1 MRKRNVG
8 NLVIKALRHN
18 PQMLNLHID
27 KAGYCM
33 IDELIKNLN
42 SLGYEVDREI
52 IEKIAENER
61 FSFNENH
68 TKLRADYGNSIGL
81 RLSDMYASNEMPPE
95 ILYHGTSYDAIQSIK
110 QNGIVRFAKNA
121 KPRDHIFLTELRD
134 VALRK
139 GARHG
144 TAVVLPIKAKEMH
157 NDGYRFYHPKNDIW
171 LIEDAIPQ
179 EYIDFNNLLYD

>member
-18 PQMLNLHID
+18 PQMLNLHLD
-27 KAGYCM
+27 KAGYCT

-42 SLGYEVDREI
+42 LLGYKVDRQT
-52 IEKIAENER
+52 IEKVAENER
-61 FSFNENH
+61 FSFNKNH

-95 ILYHGTSYDAIQSIK
+95 ILYHGTSYDAVPSIK
-110 QNGIVRFAKNA
+110 QNGIVRFAKNG

-134 VALRK
+134 IALRK

-157 NDGYRFYHPKNDIW
+157 NNGYKFYHPKNDIW
-171 LIEDAIPQ
+171 LIEDAIPP

>member
-18 PQMLNLHID
+18 PQMLNLHLD
-27 KAGYCM
+27 KAGYCT

-42 SLGYEVDREI
+42 SLGCEVDREI
-52 IEKIAENER
+52 IEKIAKNER

-81 RLSDMYASNEMPPE
+81 RLSDMYASNEIPPE
-95 ILYHGTSYDAIQSIK
+95 ILYHGTSYDAVPSIK
-110 QNGIVRFAKNA
+110 QNGIVRFAKNG

-134 VALRK
+134 IALRK

-157 NDGYRFYHPKNDIW
+157 SNGYKFYHPKNDIW
-171 LIEDAIPQ
+171 LIEDAIPP
-179 EYIDFNNLLYD
+179 EYIDFNNLLHD